1 MGKTGNRVAGMLVAW
16 LLVSSMT
23 ARADD
28 TTPTPVPAQD
38 NAGVSTPQATG
49 ETPQPVTPPAAN
61 APQNQGE
68 NTAAPAGNAN
78 AAGAT
83 SAQGN
88 ANATGTAATPNGS
101 ADTSKVAPTSG
112 NANATGT
119 AAAPNGNADAATTAP
134 ASGNA
139 GVAAPDGN
147 ARAGNGVGR
156 QEENTGAAK
165 GGAQEP
171 VTAEKRAAA
180 KKTASD
186 KAAADKSAKAKS
198 AKPGAAAGTP
208 EIAKVSPCTDL
219 NAPQV
224 AELVVQDYT
233 QNRFQRSAQNKQAAG
248 GSNIN
253 AWVNPEDVTGVG
265 DVWQAPLKVC
275 GNAQDLNF
283 AVTLDCTKG
292 EITYRLNQ

>member
-1 MGKTGNRVAGMLVAW
+1 MGKTGNRVAGMLVAG

-23 ARADD
+23 AWADD

-38 NAGVSTPQATG
+38 NAGQSTSQATG
-49 ETPQPVTPPAAN
+49 DTPQPVTPPAASAPGAASVPGGAN
-61 APQNQGE
+61 ATG
-68 NTAAPAGNAN
+68 TTDAANGNADATGAASAPGNAN
-78 AAGAT
+78 AAG
-83 SAQGN
+83 S
-88 ANATGTAATPNGS
+88 
-101 ADTSKVAPTSG
+101 
-112 NANATGT
+112 
-119 AAAPNGNADAATTAP
+119 AAAPNGNADAATAAP
-134 ASGNA
+134 AQGNA
-139 GVAAPDGN
+139 SGAAPGGDVSGE
-147 ARAGNGVGR
+147 NGVGR
-156 QEENTGAAK
+156 QKDNTGAAK
-165 GGAQEP
+165 DGAKQP

-180 KKTASD
+180 KNTAAD

-208 EIAKVSPCTDL
+208 EIAKVPPCPDL

-233 QNRFQRSAQNKQAAG
+233 QNRFQHSEQDKQAAG

-265 DVWQAPLKVC
+265 DVWQAPLKVR

>member
-1 MGKTGNRVAGMLVAW
+1 MGKTGNRVAG

-38 NAGVSTPQATG
+38 NAGQSTSQATG
-49 ETPQPVTPPAAN
+49 DTPQPVTPLAAS
-61 APQNQGE
+61 APQNQGKT
-68 NTAAPAGNAN
+68 TAAPAGNAS
-78 AAGAT
+78 AAGAA
-83 SAQGN
+83 SVQGD
-88 ANATGTAATPNGS
+88 ANATGTTDAA
-101 ADTSKVAPTSG
+101 
-112 NANATGT
+112 
-119 AAAPNGNADAATTAP
+119 NGNADAATAAP
-134 ASGNA
+134 APGNA
-139 GVAAPDGN
+139 SGAVPEGD
-147 ARAGNGVGR
+147 ARGENGVGR
-156 QEENTGAAK
+156 QKDNTGAAN
-165 GGAQEP
+165 GGAKQP
-171 VTAEKRAAA
+171 VTAEKRTAA
-180 KKTASD
+180 KNTAAD

-208 EIAKVSPCTDL
+208 EIAKVPPCPDL

-233 QNRFQRSAQNKQAAG
+233 QNRFQRSEQDKQAAG

-265 DVWQAPLKVC
+265 DVWQAPLKVR